1 MDPTIT
7 PIREI
12 RRASRAVKCVVVG
25 DGTVGKTCMLISF
38 TTDSFP
44 GEYVPTVGSFKC
56 DSFFRFLIS
65 HHYRFDNYSSL
76 INCNGETIS
85 LGLWDTAGQEDYD
98 RLRPLSYPQTDAF
111 LLCFSVVSPPSLENV
126 LVKWVP
132 EIRHH
137 CNDVPIIL
145 VGTKIDL
152 REDRE
157 TLSQLAQSG
166 QTPVRREQGLK
177 MANKIKAV
185 KYLECSALTQQGL
198 KAVFEEAVRCVIFP
212 TDRQNL
218 RKSKDNKCVMS

>member
-1 MDPTIT
+1 MVLSVKRVCSSLSRL
-7 PIREI
+7 IRSQ
-12 RRASRAVKCVVVG
+12 ANMCQQ
-25 DGTVGKTCMLISF
+25 
-38 TTDSFP
+38 
-44 GEYVPTVGSFKC
+44 
-56 DSFFRFLIS
+56 
-65 HHYRFDNYSSL
+65 FDNYSSL

>member
-1 MDPTIT
+1 M
-7 PIREI
+7 
-12 RRASRAVKCVVVG
+12 
-25 DGTVGKTCMLISF
+25 
-38 TTDSFP
+38 
-44 GEYVPTVGSFKC
+44 
-56 DSFFRFLIS
+56 
-65 HHYRFDNYSSL
+65 
-76 INCNGETIS
+76 
-85 LGLWDTAGQEDYD
+85 
-98 RLRPLSYPQTDAF
+98 
-111 LLCFSVVSPPSLENV
+111 
-126 LVKWVP
+126 KWVP